1 MNNIVIVEDKL
12 GRAIS
17 LAKQFKELA
26 QEHPEYELSVSGICY
41 FCSDLQKAEKEIQDE
56 TQCEWEMK
64 GVNLINFDETLDEYL
79 YADGTRTFI
88 IVDFMLDDDGSDGK
102 PTSRVNIRYAR
113 KKGRCDTNRLWFY
126 TGTGTVNQQ
135 ILSQLVGKEHVL
147 EVLKADG
154 DTLRL
159 RLDNADFIRAI
170 TTGMLLEV

>member
-1 MNNIVIVEDKL
+1 MLYLFSE
-12 GRAIS
+12 IS
-17 LAKQFKELA
+17 QLISFSL
-26 QEHPEYELSVSGICY
+26 
-41 FCSDLQKAEKEIQDE
+41 QDE

-126 TGTGTVNQQ
+126 TGTGTVNHSSESFIYR
-135 ILSQLVGKEHVL
+135 ILV
-147 EVLKADG
+147 A
-154 DTLRL
+154 
-159 RLDNADFIRAI
+159 
-170 TTGMLLEV
+170 